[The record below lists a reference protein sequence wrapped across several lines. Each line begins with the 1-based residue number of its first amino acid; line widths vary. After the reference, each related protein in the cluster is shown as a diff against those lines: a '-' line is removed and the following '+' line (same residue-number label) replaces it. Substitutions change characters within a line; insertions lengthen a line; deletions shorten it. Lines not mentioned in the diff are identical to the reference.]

1 MARQDR
7 LMRYCGCHVFDSVG
21 QSSPEAMTSQAV
33 QDTSSIHLLDD
44 LETSPRPNHRH
55 PSTFK
60 QLCSVIGD
68 SNARLNQA
76 CRFSLALSTTRLS
89 QFDRP
94 LTLEVCVPRSDPDTA
109 TTFGHYQ
116 FEIMPDRE
124 TDIPVSPTSSTE
136 AVDGSSIDSPTSMT
150 TAIATMTLNSG
161 PRLLMPG
168 AGMDPA
174 QAPAQVHGTSDG
186 DQKPET
192 VEAGT
197 LGSQTMQANS
207 HKSASPDKKK
217 GRAIAH
223 RSINNPHQED
233 VAEAP
238 GKLAADEQPWTDEQ
252 YPVDSILSYRNTG
265 MQVDLLVRWGGPWLH
280 HEPTWEPEEDV

>member
-1 MARQDR
+1 
-7 LMRYCGCHVFDSVG
+7 
-21 QSSPEAMTSQAV
+21 
-33 QDTSSIHLLDD
+33 
-44 LETSPRPNHRH
+44 
-55 PSTFK
+55 
-60 QLCSVIGD
+60 
-68 SNARLNQA
+68 
-76 CRFSLALSTTRLS
+76 
-89 QFDRP
+89 
-94 LTLEVCVPRSDPDTA
+94 
-109 TTFGHYQ
+109 
-116 FEIMPDRE
+116 MPDSE

-136 AVDGSSIDSPTSMT
+136 AVDGSSIDPPTSMAT
-150 TAIATMTLNSG
+150 VIATMTLNSG

-238 GKLAADEQPWTDEQ
+238 GKLVADEQPWTDEQ
-252 YPVDSILSYRNTG
+252 YPVDSILGYRNTG

-280 HEPTWEPEEDV
+280 HEPTWEPEEDVWVTARHLVNRFWTPNGRNNRTRLLGLDPILGPFTVSRILAERKTNRRGSQHGQMKYLVDFVGYNKPEWTAASCLTREIIEEWKNSVEESHCD